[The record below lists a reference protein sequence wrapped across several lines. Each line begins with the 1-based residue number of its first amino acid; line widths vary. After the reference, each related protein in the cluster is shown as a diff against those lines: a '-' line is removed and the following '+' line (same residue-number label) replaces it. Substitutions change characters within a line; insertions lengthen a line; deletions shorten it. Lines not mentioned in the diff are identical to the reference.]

1 LILSLFYI
9 ALLSEWIP
17 LLLFIFLCKS
27 IRKPRENVILIWFA
41 TKCFADLGAMLA
53 NQYFKV
59 NFFPIFHISLLIENI
74 CMFLYIGN
82 YFVVSH
88 RKRLLLSII
97 PFLVFVL
104 EISLF
109 GSFFELSKLSVLTY
123 NASVSILF
131 LILLL
136 NGLKIEKREFSF
148 ILNLFVFHSISFVYF
163 LFDQIR
169 RYNDYI
175 SENIYPVYIVFVVF
189 LNLHFLFYVWSMRK
203 K

>member
-1 LILSLFYI
+1 MTLNLFYI
-9 ALLSEWIP
+9 ALFSEWIP
-17 LLLFIFLCKS
+17 LILFIFLGK
-27 IRKPRENVILIWFA
+27 ILRHTRDKAILLWFA
-41 TKCFADLGAMLA
+41 TKAISDLSCLIA
-53 NQYFKV
+53 YEIFRY
-59 NFFPIFHISLLIENI
+59 NFFPIFHISVVIENI
-74 CMFLYIGN
+74 LMIVYIGD
-82 YFVVSH
+82 
-88 RKRLLLSII
+88 
-97 PFLVFVL
+97 FLKIKSLIQKILYALPVFIFVL
-104 EISLF
+104 EVFFFGSLFDLNKISLI
-109 GSFFELSKLSVLTY
+109 TN

-136 NGLKIEKREFSF
+136 KGLRIEKREFSF